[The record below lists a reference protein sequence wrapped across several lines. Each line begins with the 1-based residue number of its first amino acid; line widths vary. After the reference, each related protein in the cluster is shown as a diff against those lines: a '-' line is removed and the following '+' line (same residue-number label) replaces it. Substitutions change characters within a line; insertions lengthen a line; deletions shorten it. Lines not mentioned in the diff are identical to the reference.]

1 MNITLKPEQE
11 QFIQNQ
17 LDQGRFPNAEAVI
30 NQALQLL
37 QEKQG
42 EYEDWVEDVRV
53 KVNEAAAE
61 LERGE
66 GVPLETVVEQIQAKF
81 RHAREEK
88 NDPMFDF
95 TSSNS
100 RFI

>member
-17 LDQGRFPNAEAVI
+17 LAQGRFPNAEAVI

-37 QEKQG
+37 QEKQR

-66 GVPLETVVEQIQAKF
+66 GVPLEKVVEQIQAKF

-88 NDPMFDF
+88 K
-95 TSSNS
+95 
-100 RFI
+100 

>member
-17 LDQGRFPNAEAVI
+17 LAQGRFPNAEAVI
-30 NQALQLL
+30 NQALELL
-37 QEKQG
+37 QEKQR
-42 EYEDWVEDVRV
+42 EYEDWVEDVKI

-88 NDPMFDF
+88 K
-95 TSSNS
+95 
-100 RFI
+100 

>member
-1 MNITLKPEQE
+1 MNITLKPEQQ

-17 LDQGRFPNAEAVI
+17 LAQGRFSNAEAVI
-30 NQALQLL
+30 NQALELL
-37 QEKQG
+37 QEKQR

-88 NDPMFDF
+88 K
-95 TSSNS
+95 
-100 RFI
+100 

>member
-17 LDQGRFPNAEAVI
+17 LAQGRFSNAEAVI
-30 NQALQLL
+30 NQALELL
-37 QEKQG
+37 QEKQR

-66 GVPLETVVEQIQAKF
+66 GFPLETVVEQIQAKF

-88 NDPMFDF
+88 K
-95 TSSNS
+95 
-100 RFI
+100 

>member
-1 MNITLKPEQE
+1 MSQMNITLKPEQE

-17 LDQGRFPNAEAVI
+17 LAQGRFPNAEAVI
-30 NQALQLL
+30 NQALELL
-37 QEKQG
+37 QEKQR
-42 EYEDWVEDVRV
+42 EYEDWVEDVKI

-88 NDPMFDF
+88 K
-95 TSSNS
+95 
-100 RFI
+100 

>member
-1 MNITLKPEQE
+1 MLKLSL
-11 QFIQNQ
+11 IK
-17 LDQGRFPNAEAVI
+17 
-30 NQALQLL
+30 LQLL
-37 QEKQG
+37 QEKQR
-42 EYEDWVEDVRV
+42 EYEDWVEDVKI

-88 NDPMFDF
+88 K
-95 TSSNS
+95 
-100 RFI
+100 

>member
-11 QFIQNQ
+11 KFIQNQ
-17 LDQGRFPNAEAVI
+17 LAQGRFPNAEAVI

-37 QEKQG
+37 QEKQR

-88 NDPMFDF
+88 K
-95 TSSNS
+95 
-100 RFI
+100 

>member
-17 LDQGRFPNAEAVI
+17 LAQGRFPNAEAVI

-53 KVNEAAAE
+53 KVNEAAVE

-66 GVPLETVVEQIQAKF
+66 GVPLEKVVEQIQAKF

-88 NDPMFDF
+88 K
-95 TSSNS
+95 
-100 RFI
+100 

>member
-17 LDQGRFPNAEAVI
+17 LAQGRFPNAEAVV

-37 QEKQG
+37 QEKQR
-42 EYEDWVEDVRV
+42 EYEEWVEDVRV
-53 KVNEAAAE
+53 KVNEAGEE

-66 GVPLETVVEQIQAKF
+66 GVPLATVVEQIQAKF
-81 RHAREEK
+81 RNAREANK
-88 NDPMFDF
+88 
-95 TSSNS
+95 
-100 RFI
+100 

>member
-1 MNITLKPEQE
+1 MNIILKPEQE

-17 LDQGRFPNAEAVI
+17 LAQGKFPNAEAVI

-37 QEKQG
+37 QEKHQ
-42 EYEDWVEDVRV
+42 EYEEWEEDVRI
-53 KVNEAAAE
+53 KVNEAGEE

-81 RHAREEK
+81 RHAREAK
-88 NDPMFDF
+88 K
-95 TSSNS
+95 
-100 RFI
+100 

>member
-17 LDQGRFPNAEAVI
+17 LDQGRFTDAEAVI

-37 QEKQG
+37 QEKQQ
-42 EYEDWVEDVRV
+42 EYEDWVEDVRA
-53 KVNEAAAE
+53 KVNEAATE

-66 GVPLETVVEQIQAKF
+66 GVPLEIVVEQIQAKF
-81 RHAREEK
+81 RHAREGK
-88 NDPMFDF
+88 K
-95 TSSNS
+95 
-100 RFI
+100 

>member
-17 LDQGRFPNAEAVI
+17 LAQGRFPNAEALI

-37 QEKQG
+37 QEKQR
-42 EYEDWVEDVRV
+42 EYEEWVEDVRV
-53 KVNEAAAE
+53 KVNEAGEE

-66 GVPLETVVEQIQAKF
+66 GVPLATV
-81 RHAREEK
+81 
-88 NDPMFDF
+88 N
-95 TSSNS
+95 
-100 RFI
+100 FISLE

>member
-17 LDQGRFPNAEAVI
+17 LAQGRFPNDEAVI
-30 NQALQLL
+30 NQALELL

-88 NDPMFDF
+88 K
-95 TSSNS
+95 
-100 RFI
+100 

>member
-17 LDQGRFPNAEAVI
+17 LAQGRFPNAEAVI

-53 KVNEAAAE
+53 KVNEAAVE

-66 GVPLETVVEQIQAKF
+66 GVPLEKVVEQIQAKF

-88 NDPMFDF
+88 E
-95 TSSNS
+95 
-100 RFI
+100 